1 MDLTETIHMLR
12 WVSNID
18 ARVMFSEPAV
28 EMWQHALEPVT
39 AAEAKQAVL
48 DHYRT
53 NDQFPATH
61 AGIRK
66 RALNLRDTIKAQH
79 RAIEATPASTTIKH
93 PNSWRARNPEKWDA
107 LFEQG
112 RIDGNEER
120 MRNAA
125 KLNGIP
131 STHEDGELHQFNYN
145 PDDYRAPTEYDP
157 YAA

>member
-1 MDLTETIHMLR
+1 MDLNETAHMLR
-12 WVSNID
+12 WLSNID

-28 EMWQHALEPVT
+28 EMWQHALAPVT

-66 RALNLRDTIKAQH
+66 RALNLRDTINAQH
-79 RAIEATPASTTIKH
+79 RAIDATPASTTIKH

-107 LFEQG
+107 MFEQG
-112 RIDGNEER
+112 RRDANAERGINGARYGVKATTPEAREGN
-120 MRNAA
+120 
-125 KLNGIP
+125 L
-131 STHEDGELHQFNYN
+131 TQFNM
-145 PDDYRAPTEYDP
+145 PEYTDWADEP
-157 YAA
+157 AA